1 MTLSAQ
7 FTTSRC
13 PGEHIATARM
23 GCGFAAHT
31 FRRVVRAAAETHA
44 A

>member
-1 MTLSAQ
+1 MKLCAQ

-13 PGEHIATARM
+13 PGEHIATART
-23 GCGFAAHT
+23 CSAVAAHT
-31 FRRVVRAAAETHA
+31 FRRVVCMAAETHA